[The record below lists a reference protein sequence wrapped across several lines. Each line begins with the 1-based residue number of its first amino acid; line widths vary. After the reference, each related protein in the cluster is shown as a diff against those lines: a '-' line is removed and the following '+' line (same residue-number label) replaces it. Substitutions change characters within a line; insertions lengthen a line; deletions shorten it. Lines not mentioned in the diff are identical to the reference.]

1 VGIKYKNMIRHY
13 KNANEAFQSIYRLIS
28 VYGLESANTKYI
40 KNFGFY
46 IDNPLTNKITNS
58 LRNWKIDYAIKEWEW
73 YLSGDNNATEIAKH
87 AKIWLNCMDENGNVN
102 SNYGWHWN
110 QNNQIK
116 YIVNELT
123 KNQESRR
130 ASISIYNSKERYN
143 FKNDT
148 PCTYAINF
156 YIENETLCM
165 SVLMRSNDLWY
176 GFCNDQFC
184 FSKLQ
189 KCIANELNLNVGTYY
204 HFANDMHIYKNFL
217 NKNI

>member
-1 VGIKYKNMIRHY
+1 MIRNY

-28 VYGLESANTKYI
+28 VYGLESTNTKYL

-46 IDNPLTNKITNS
+46 IENPLTNRITNS

-73 YLSGDNNATEIAKH
+73 YLSGNNNATEIAKH

-110 QNNQIK
+110 QKNQIK
-116 YIVNELT
+116 YIVDELT
-123 KNQESRR
+123 QNPESRR

-156 YIENETLCM
+156 YIENEMLCM

>member
-1 VGIKYKNMIRHY
+1 MIRNY

-46 IDNPLTNKITNS
+46 IDNPLTNRITNS

-73 YLSGDNNATEIAKH
+73 YVSGDNNAIEIAKH

-116 YIVNELT
+116 YIVDELT
-123 KNQESRR
+123 ENKESRR
-130 ASISIYNSKERYN
+130 ASISIYNSKDRYN

-189 KCIANELNLNVGTYY
+189 KCIANELNLNVGSYY